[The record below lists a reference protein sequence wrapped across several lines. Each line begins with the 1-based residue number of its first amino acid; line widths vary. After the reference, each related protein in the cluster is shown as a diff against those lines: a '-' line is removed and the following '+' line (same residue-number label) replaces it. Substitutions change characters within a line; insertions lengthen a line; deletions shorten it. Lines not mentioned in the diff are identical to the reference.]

1 MTTGPEKPA
10 TASFSNA
17 SSRAVLQEFDD
28 YANAQRLVDRLSDS
42 GFPVEHLQIVGTGI
56 RTVEQ
61 VTGRMTTGKAAL
73 YGAGSGAWL
82 GILIGLILGL
92 FTPGPAWLLILL
104 VSLALGAFW
113 GAALGFVAH
122 WVTKGQRD
130 FSSSKALDAERYAVL
145 VNAQHLGEAM
155 RHTSTPNQA

>member
-1 MTTGPEKPA
+1 MTTGPENPA
-10 TASFSNA
+10 TASCSNA

-28 YANAQRLVDRLSDS
+28 YAQRVVDRLSGS
-42 GFPVEHLQIVGTGI
+42 GFPVEYLQIAGTGI

-61 VTGRMTTGKAAL
+61 VTGRMATGKAAL

-82 GILIGLILGL
+82 GILTGLIFGL

-145 VNAQHLGEAM
+145 VNAQHLGEGM